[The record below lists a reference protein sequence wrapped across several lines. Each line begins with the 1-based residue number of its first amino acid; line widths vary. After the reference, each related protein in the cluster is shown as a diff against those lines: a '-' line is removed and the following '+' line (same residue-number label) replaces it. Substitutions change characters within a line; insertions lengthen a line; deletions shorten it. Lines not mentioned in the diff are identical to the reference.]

1 MFYYRPD
8 RFDDPGGGTAVDAAS
23 DVKAAS
29 DRVKALRARAQRYR
43 DLATSLYNQELVAE
57 VENLARELEEE
68 AARLERESQN
78 LPTRLA
84 QLDFRK
90 CKRNFPFIAPYNF
103 RPLISNN

>member
-8 RFDDPGGGTAVDAAS
+8 GFDDPGPGMAVDAAS

-29 DRVKALRARAQRYR
+29 ERVKALRARAQRYR
-43 DLATSLYNQELVAE
+43 ELASSLYDQDLVGE

-78 LPTRLA
+78 LPTMFGAVR
-84 QLDFRK
+84 
-90 CKRNFPFIAPYNF
+90 FPEV
-103 RPLISNN
+103 